1 MNYFS
6 FAILYT
12 LVITFDSKIEE
23 NKQITFV
30 FQNKISR
37 KLNYFYYSIVSIVPQ
52 QISQYLGDE
61 DFNGTEQLVFFNL

>member
-23 NKQITFV
+23 NKKVTFV
-30 FQNKISR
+30 FQNKIISR
-37 KLNYFYYSIVSIVPQ
+37 KLNYFYYSIGSLNCAPADIPVPR
-52 QISQYLGDE
+52 
-61 DFNGTEQLVFFNL
+61 